1 MRTFLEVLN
10 HPVDAFRTGSK
21 TVSWGLVTITIL
33 LNTVFE
39 PMLRFFCSDNA
50 HDIDIVNN
58 KLVSKCEDFITSDKE
73 IIVAY
78 DILNSEKRANN
89 IRIARAIY

>member
-50 HDIDIVNN
+50 HDIDIVNML
-58 KLVSKCEDFITSDKE
+58 KLTVAGFAAY
-73 IIVAY
+73 IVICLAFWL
-78 DILNSEKRANN
+78 I
-89 IRIARAIY
+89 

>member
-1 MRTFLEVLN
+1 MRSFLEVLN

-39 PMLRFFCSDNA
+39 PILRFLCSNNA
-50 HDIDIVNN
+50 PAIDVVNILKLMKLTVAGFAAYIVIDR
-58 KLVSKCEDFITSDKE
+58 KSV
-73 IIVAY
+73 V
-78 DILNSEKRANN
+78 
-89 IRIARAIY
+89 